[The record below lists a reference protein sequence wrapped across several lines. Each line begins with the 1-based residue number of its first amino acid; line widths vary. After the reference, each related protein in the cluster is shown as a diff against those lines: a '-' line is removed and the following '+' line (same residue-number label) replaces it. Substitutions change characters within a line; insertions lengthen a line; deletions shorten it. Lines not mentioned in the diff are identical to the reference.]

1 MAVNIQFDPSS
12 GSQNQTVKVSG
23 NCNPGIDET
32 IQFQVQTEDGSKT
45 EIINVT
51 QEGKREVFMVS
62 DGQGGYTEFTP
73 SDGGTYNVVKEEWK
87 DTPDCH
93 DTFMIGTLTKGQTDP
108 AFMAVYGDASR
119 VPELR
124 YALIDTTS
132 DDGSGNPITPVGRL
146 NKNNFLRYSDG
157 TFAPT
162 VGITEAQRAE
172 CDVELYLD
180 NAGQHKYCD
189 AGAFNAEDFYNE
201 HGMAKLYNAE
211 GTEVRVLR
219 PWETTETKYT
229 IGAFFSEDVYLID
242 NILDE
247 DGSTVYRGITKTL
260 DVNDGEFSKTFSADN
275 CFKLP
280 VTAISPGPFCTVGNK
295 ARSFFFDY
303 EGETS
308 NQSAGGFRGYCT
320 MFQNGRTYPRYSVSQ
335 LTTNTYARANN
346 QNADSSFPFSEG
358 GYFARNV
365 FVNYIELKYGT
376 RNINNNNLF
385 GSGISSS
392 VIPNADNIESVGG
405 VRFKF
410 EDANDWTYVSFGS
423 SMSSYIYDYEYNA
436 SYFLNSHTPKEQCM
450 ESQMAYSFAQELSV
464 PENTWFTFY
473 GEEYKYSYVGGENQD
488 MAAIVIKKMT
498 GTATVPVSESENKTM
513 DIEVYLRMSLFD
525 GLNLM
530 GDVFRYTG
538 GGYEQ
543 VVVINNQQ
551 ETSRFGND
559 MSVYL
564 CPDQDKFINLS
575 TVYNDDGSQFDF
587 ENGTDYRKLKEFTT
601 TRNHYI
607 LDRESNTGVPEDSSE
622 NASNVNY
629 GECAY
634 FYVENYWRDV
644 IGSRARAGARF
655 GGASAYGTC
664 SARYL
669 YAAHLVSNTST
680 AYAGSAQVRVT
691 AV

>member
-1 MAVNIQFDPSS
+1 MSVNIKFDPSS
-12 GSQNQTVKVSG
+12 GSQNQQVAVSG
-23 NCNPGIDET
+23 NCNPGLDET
-32 IQFQVQTEDGSKT
+32 VQFQVQTEDGSLT
-45 EIINVT
+45 ETISVT

-87 DTPDCH
+87 GTPDCH
-93 DTFMIGTLTKGQTDP
+93 DTFMIGTFTKWQTDP
-108 AFMAVYGDASR
+108 AFTTVHGDASR

-146 NKNNFLRYSDG
+146 NKNNFLRYADG

-180 NAGQHKYCD
+180 NAGSQKYCD
-189 AGAFNAEDFYNE
+189 AGAFNAENFYNE

-247 DGSTVYRGITKTL
+247 DGTTVYRGITKTL

-280 VTAISPGPFCTVGNK
+280 VTAIFPGPICTVGNK

-308 NQSAGGFRGYCT
+308 NTSASGFRGYCT
-320 MFQNGRTYPRYSVSQ
+320 MFNNGRTYPRYNVSQ

-346 QNADSSFPFSEG
+346 QNADASFPFSEG

-376 RNINNNNLF
+376 RAVHADTLF
-385 GSGISSS
+385 GSGISSNTQ
-392 VIPNADNIESVGG
+392 PTAENIETVGG
-405 VRFKF
+405 VKLKFQDESDWHYLRFS
-410 EDANDWTYVSFGS
+410 DSV
-423 SMSSYIYDYEYNA
+423 SSYVYDYDYIV
-436 SYFLNSHTPKEQCM
+436 SYFLNSYAPKEQCM
-450 ESQMAYSFAQELSV
+450 ESQMAYSFAQETSV

-473 GEEYKYSYVGGENQD
+473 GGEYKYSYAGGENQD
-488 MAAIVIKKMT
+488 MAAVVVKKMT
-498 GTATVPVSESENKTM
+498 GTATVPVSDSENKTM

-525 GLNLM
+525 GLNLA

-538 GGYEQ
+538 GGYEH

-551 ETSRFGND
+551 ETSRYGND
-559 MSVYL
+559 MTVYM
-564 CPDQDKFINLS
+564 CPDQEKFESVS
-575 TVYNDDGSQFDF
+575 TAYNDDGSQFSF
-587 ENGTDYRKLKEFTT
+587 ESNSDYKMLKQFTT
-601 TRNHYI
+601 QRSLYVLN
-607 LDRESNTGVPEDSSE
+607 RESNTAVQTDQTET
-622 NASNVNY
+622 ASNCY
-629 GECAY
+629 QGECYY
-634 FYVENYWRDV
+634 FYDDNYWRDV
-644 IGSRARAGARF
+644 IGSRCRAGVGF
-655 GGASAYGTC
+655 GANSINQPC
-664 SARYL
+664 SPRLL
-669 YAAHLVSNTST
+669 YSYYLVST
-680 AYAGSAQVRVT
+680 AYTNYAGSAQVRIH

>member
-1 MAVNIQFDPSS
+1 MSVNIKFDPSS

-32 IQFQVQTEDGSKT
+32 VQFQVQTEDGSLT
-45 EIINVT
+45 ETISVT

-62 DGQGGYTEFTP
+62 DGQGGYTEFAP

-93 DTFMIGTLTKGQTDP
+93 DTFMIGALTKGQADP
-108 AFMAVYGDASR
+108 DFTTVYGDVSR

-146 NKNNFLRYSDG
+146 NKNNFLRYADG

-172 CDVELYLD
+172 CDVELYMD
-180 NAGQHKYCD
+180 NAGQQKYCD
-189 AGAFNAEDFYNE
+189 AGTFNAEDFYNE

-211 GTEVRVLR
+211 GVEVRVLR

-247 DGSTVYRGITKTL
+247 DGITVYRGITKTL

-275 CFKLP
+275 CFRLP
-280 VTAISPGPFCTVGNK
+280 VTAIFPGPICTVGNK

-308 NQSAGGFRGYCT
+308 NASASGYRGYCT
-320 MFQNGRTYPRYSVSQ
+320 MFKNGRTYPRRNVSQ
-335 LTTNTYARANN
+335 LNANTYARANN
-346 QNADSSFPFSEG
+346 QNADASFPFSEG
-358 GYFARNV
+358 SYFAWNV
-365 FVNYIELKYGT
+365 FANYIELKYGT
-376 RNINNNNLF
+376 RAVHADTLF
-385 GSGISSS
+385 GSGISSNKL
-392 VIPNADNIESVGG
+392 PTAENIETVGG
-405 VRFKF
+405 VKFKF
-410 EDANDWTYVSFGS
+410 QDEADWHYLRFSDSV
-423 SMSSYIYDYEYNA
+423 SSYVYNCEYNM
-436 SYFLNSHTPKEQCM
+436 SYFLNSYSPKEQCM
-450 ESQMAYSFAQELSV
+450 ESQMAYSFAQETNV

-473 GEEYKYSYVGGENQD
+473 GGEYKYSYVGGKNQD
-488 MAAIVIKKMT
+488 MAAIVVKKMT
-498 GTATVPVSESENKTM
+498 GTATVPVSDSENKTM

-530 GDVFRYTG
+530 GDSWRCIG

-551 ETSRFGND
+551 EISRFGND

-564 CPDQDKFINLS
+564 CPDQEKFVNLF
-575 TVYNDDGSQFDF
+575 TAYNDDGSQFDF
-587 ENGTDYRKLKEFTT
+587 ENGTDYKKLKEFTT
-601 TRNHYI
+601 TRNHSI

-622 NASNVNY
+622 NAASLNY

-634 FYVENYWRDV
+634 FYVENYWRDI
-644 IGSRARAGARF
+644 IGSRVRAVARF
-655 GGASAYGTC
+655 GGNSNSGNC
-664 SARYL
+664 SIRSL
-669 YAAHLVSNTST
+669 SPHNLVSNADAFCT
-680 AYAGSAQVRVT
+680 GSAQVRIT

>member
-1 MAVNIQFDPSS
+1 MSVNIKFDPSS

-32 IQFQVQTEDGSKT
+32 VQFQVQTEDGSLT
-45 EIINVT
+45 ETISVT

-62 DGQGGYTEFTP
+62 DGQGGYTEFAP

-87 DTPDCH
+87 DTPDCN
-93 DTFMIGTLTKGQTDP
+93 DAFMIGTLTKGQDNP
-108 AFMAVYGDASR
+108 AFTTIYGDASR

-146 NKNNFLRYSDG
+146 NKNNFLRYADG

-172 CDVELYLD
+172 CDVELYMD
-180 NAGQHKYCD
+180 NAGQQKYCD
-189 AGAFNAEDFYNE
+189 AGTFNAEDFYNE

-211 GTEVRVLR
+211 GAEVRVLR

-247 DGSTVYRGITKTL
+247 DGTTVYRGITKTL

-280 VTAISPGPFCTVGNK
+280 VTAIFPGPICTVGNK

-308 NQSAGGFRGYCT
+308 NTSASGYRGYCT
-320 MFQNGRTYPRYSVSQ
+320 MFSNGRTYPRNSVSQ

-346 QNADSSFPFSEG
+346 QNADASFPFSEG

-376 RNINNNNLF
+376 RAVHADTLF
-385 GSGISSS
+385 GSGISSNTQ
-392 VIPNADNIESVGG
+392 PTAENIETVGG
-405 VRFKF
+405 VKLKFQDEADWHYLRFS
-410 EDANDWTYVSFGS
+410 DSV
-423 SMSSYIYDYEYNA
+423 SSYVYDYDYIV
-436 SYFLNSHTPKEQCM
+436 SYFLNSYAPKEQCM
-450 ESQMAYSFAQELSV
+450 ESQMAYSFAQETSV
-464 PENTWFTFY
+464 PENAWFTFY
-473 GEEYKYSYVGGENQD
+473 GGEYKYSYVGGENQD
-488 MAAIVIKKMT
+488 MAAVVVKKMT
-498 GTATVPVSESENKTM
+498 GTATVPVSDSENKTM
-513 DIEVYLRMSLFD
+513 DIEVYLRMSIFD
-525 GLNLM
+525 GLNLA

-543 VVVINNQQ
+543 VVVVNNQQ

-559 MSVYL
+559 MTVYM
-564 CPDQDKFINLS
+564 CPDQEKFINLS
-575 TVYNDDGSQFDF
+575 TTYNDDGSQFGF
-587 ENGTDYRKLKEFTT
+587 ENETDYKNLKEFTT

-622 NASNVNY
+622 NAASVNY

-644 IGSRARAGARF
+644 IGSRVRAGARF
-655 GGASAYGTC
+655 GGYSSNGFC
-664 SARYL
+664 SARHL
-669 YAAHLVSNTST
+669 DAIGLVSIVSSY
-680 AYAGSAQVRVT
+680 YAGSAQVRIM